1 MKVRTPQRARRS
13 TETAAH
19 PFTRFV
25 ADGGMEKGSTL
36 KSILCPA
43 CVELIGES
51 IASVCHDFD
60 EKDFAKKA
68 CRGLEGLEFK
78 SRAGHIARV
87 MAEALPGEFPEQ
99 AEVLVRSL
107 GPALTKTEGNG
118 LAPFC
123 YFPHSCFIGEYGE
136 EHFEAGMEANYEL
149 TKRFTAEFSVRPY
162 IAVDPERA
170 IARLMEWTADENA
183 HVRRLVS
190 EGSRPRLPWGIRLK
204 AVVEDPGLTLPLLE
218 VLKDDPVLYVRRS
231 VANHLGDVLKDH
243 PDVAYGVCERWVEEA
258 KGLPEE
264 QRAARGWIVSHAV
277 RLPAKRGVERAV
289 RIRERVKG

>member
-1 MKVRTPQRARRS
+1 MKVGKTQRARRS
-13 TETAAH
+13 TETALH
-19 PFTRFV
+19 PAVRFV
-25 ADGGMEKGSTL
+25 ARGGMEKGATL

-51 IASVCHDFD
+51 IASVCDRFD
-60 EKDFAKKA
+60 EKGFVRKA

-87 MAEALPGEFPEQ
+87 MAETLPGEFPEQ
-99 AEVLVRSL
+99 VEVLVRSL

-118 LAPFC
+118 LAPFF
-123 YFPHSCFIGEYGE
+123 YFPHSCFIGDYGVG
-136 EHFEAGMEANYEL
+136 HFEAGMRGNYEL

-162 IAVDPERA
+162 IAAEPGRA
-170 IARLMEWTADENA
+170 IETLMGWASDGNA

-204 AVVEDPGLTLPLLE
+204 AVVENPGLTLPLLE
-218 VLKDDPVLYVRRS
+218 VLKDDPVQYVRRS

-243 PDVAYGVCERWVEEA
+243 PEVAYDVCERWIEEM
-258 KGLPEE
+258 KSLPEE
-264 QRAARGWIVSHAV
+264 QRAARGWMVSHAV
-277 RLPAKRGVERAV
+277 RLPAKRGVKRAV
-289 RIRERVKG
+289 RIRERVRG